1 MRLNTLPK
9 KHANPPRKMN
19 SAKRILLV
27 DDDADDQLYF
37 RDAIN
42 ELCKMVECEIANNGR
57 EAQVQIG
64 NPPPPDIIFLDLNM
78 PLMNGYE
85 FLDYLKKED
94 AYKNIPVVIFTT
106 SKEPQ
111 DVDRVRQMGAHL
123 FFTKPT
129 NFNILCSKLDKILD
143 MNFSAMEFSI

>member
-1 MRLNTLPK
+1 MRAIGLSP
-9 KHANPPRKMN
+9 KHADPQQQMN
-19 SAKRILLV
+19 IAKRILLV

-37 RDAIN
+37 RDAIS
-42 ELCKMVECEIANNGR
+42 ELRKKVECVIGNNGK

-85 FLDYLKKED
+85 FLDFLKKEE

-106 SKEPQ
+106 SSEPQ
-111 DVDRVRQMGAHL
+111 DVARVRQMGAHL

-129 NFNILCSKLDKILD
+129 NFSILCSKLDKILD
-143 MNFSAMEFSI
+143 MNFSSMEFAI

>member
-1 MRLNTLPK
+1 
-9 KHANPPRKMN
+9 MN

-57 EAQVQIG
+57 EAQAQIG

-85 FLDYLKKED
+85 FLDYIKKEE

-129 NFNILCSKLDKILD
+129 NFSILCSKLDKILD
-143 MNFSAMEFSI
+143 MNFSAMEFAI